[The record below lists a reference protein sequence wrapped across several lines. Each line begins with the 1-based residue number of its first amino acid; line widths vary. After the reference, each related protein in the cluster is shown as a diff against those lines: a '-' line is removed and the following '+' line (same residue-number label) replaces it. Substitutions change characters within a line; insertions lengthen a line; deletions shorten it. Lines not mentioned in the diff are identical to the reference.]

1 MVKEHEEHYMNKAKE
16 WKNRCLKYE
25 RTLVKNQI
33 PVPGKEN
40 LPSQPTS
47 DAPQPP
53 TIKTP
58 RLEEKL
64 VKESA
69 TPSAALDQ
77 RRPPL
82 TNLQKLSRH
91 NAAIEDLQLVLDRNL
106 PSRPTEKDFK
116 LPPSAAKKDD

>member
-1 MVKEHEEHYMNKAKE
+1 MG
-16 WKNRCLKYE
+16 
-25 RTLVKNQI
+25 NQI

-47 DAPQPP
+47 DAPPPP
-53 TIKTP
+53 TKETP
-58 RLEEKL
+58 RFEEKL
-64 VKESA
+64 DKESA

-91 NAAIEDLQLVLDRNL
+91 NAAIEGANTSVTPTEDLQLVLDRNL

-116 LPPSAAKKDD
+116 FPPSAAKKDDCKTQ